1 MAGWPWPVGRGRVA
15 VAVAG
20 WPWPWPD
27 GRGRGLVDGAVAG
40 WPWPWPGGRG
50 RGLVD
55 GSSVV
60 AVAGWPWPGGR
71 AAVCMWLPA
80 GRGWP
85 DGRAMG
91 PWIIH
96 TNFLRNRESGLVWDT
111 VIPNSNFFA
120 GFERA
125 SRKEPGV
132 NSSTLSH
139 IFGLLASKITA
150 FIMTIERKGSSRAGV
165 TAIGM
170 KNWYASFV

>member
-1 MAGWPWPVGRGRVA
+1 MAVAGPWPDGRGRMAVA
-15 VAVAG
+15 VAVAR

-27 GRGRGLVDGAVAG
+27 GRGCGLVDGAVAG

-50 RGLVD
+50 RGEWPD
-55 GSSVV
+55 GRGR
-60 AVAGWPWPGGR
+60 VAGH
-71 AAVCMWLPA
+71 VCVWLPA

-85 DGRAMG
+85 DGRAVAGWPGHGAMDS
-91 PWIIH
+91 
-96 TNFLRNRESGLVWDT
+96 TYKLLRNRESGLVWDT

-120 GFERA
+120 ERA
-125 SRKEPGV
+125 SRKEAGV

-150 FIMTIERKGSSRAGV
+150 FIVTIERKGSSRAGV